1 MSYQILVNQ
10 TYSLPPDYVP
20 DDLCLTKVPFPE
32 KEFLEKKLL
41 RKTAA
46 FALEQLFTYADSLG
60 YSFFAI
66 SGYRSYKRQQEIYAS
81 HVKKYGLEYSSQVS
95 AKPGCSEHQTGL
107 AMDISLPSLSY
118 RLVPEFG
125 DTREGKWL
133 ADNACY
139 FGFILRYPA
148 NKVHITGYT
157 YEPWHI
163 RYVGI
168 PLAMYLSRYHL
179 ALEEIYK

>member
-107 AMDISLPSLSY
+107 AMDICSLYESFENTK
-118 RLVPEFG
+118 EF
-125 DTREGKWL
+125 KWL
-133 ADNACY
+133 NENAADY
-139 FGFILRYPA
+139 GFILRYPED
-148 NKVHITGYT
+148 KQDITKII
-157 YEPWHI
+157 YEPWHW
-163 RYVGI
+163 RYVGVD
-168 PLAMYLSRYHL
+168 AAREMKASGQC
-179 ALEEIYK
+179 LEEYLGVE